1 MVRYVDLMELDRID
15 ALQSIRLQYFPGKR
29 LATILVRRVENKVE
43 NIRAITKTIATS
55 KGGIMVMRPSNPA
68 GETTDILYVVDCLP
82 GEEMDIASR
91 VEELG
96 KAEEVLIIKMPE
108 ESLAL
113 NVFFPYMIMGGR
125 GVIITESI
133 LEGFLNG
140 VRKKLGD
147 GGAKAFLYL
156 IGLDIGKEVFTA
168 IHPLLAEKTIVE
180 SLKLLGHIMRS
191 LGICRLKSVDA
202 KDGMIEME
210 ILDGIE
216 ASILK
221 KQYTTPQCHN
231 IRGVLAGF
239 LNELTGERWSVEEV
253 KCEVIG
259 DDCCKFV
266 MKIL

>member
-1 MVRYVDLMELDRID
+1 MELDRTD
-15 ALQSIRLQYFPGKR
+15 ALQSLRLQYFPNRR

-43 NIRAITKTIATS
+43 NIRAITR
-55 KGGIMVMRPSNPA
+55 IMGVGSRRVMIMRPSNPA
-68 GETTDILYVVDCLP
+68 GEIIDILYVVDCPP

-96 KAEEVLIIKMPE
+96 KAEEVLIIRMPE
-108 ESLAL
+108 ENLAL
-113 NVFFPYMIMGGR
+113 NILFPYMIMGER
-125 GVIITESI
+125 GVIITKAI

-140 VRKKLGD
+140 VRRKLGE

-156 IGLDIGKEVFTA
+156 IGLDIGREVFTA
-168 IHPLLAEKTIVE
+168 IHPLLAEKTIPE

-191 LGICRLKSVDA
+191 LGICRLKSVAA
-202 KDGMIEME
+202 KDDIIEME

-253 KCEVIG
+253 KCEAVG
-259 DDCCKFV
+259 DGYCKFI
-266 MKIL
+266 MKII